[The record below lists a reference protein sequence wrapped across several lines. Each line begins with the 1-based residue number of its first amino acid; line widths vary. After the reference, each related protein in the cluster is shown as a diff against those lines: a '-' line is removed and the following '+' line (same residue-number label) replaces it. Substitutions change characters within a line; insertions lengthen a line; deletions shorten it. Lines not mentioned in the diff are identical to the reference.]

1 MARVLL
7 VVPSATYRA
16 SAFLDAARRLGLEV
30 VTASEVE
37 APLEVAGDRFLRLPL
52 DDPEE
57 AAGAIVSFADTSP
70 IDAVVAVDDQGALAA
85 ALASEALGLRH
96 ARPAAVRAT
105 RDKVALH
112 RLLGRAEVPQARFA
126 TVEVD
131 LDAWAELPPEARR
144 ASALPGPVRRALSS
158 AADRFGYPVVVK
170 PATLS
175 GSRGV
180 IRADDPIAASA
191 AAERVAALLRRLG
204 EPERVLVEAYVPGDE
219 VAFEGILRHGD
230 LDTLAVFDKPDPL
243 VGPYFEE
250 TIYVTP
256 SRHPREVQGEVAAL
270 VAAAAAALGLR
281 EGPVHAEARLPPDGT
296 PPVLLELACRTIG
309 GRCAAALRFSAGA
322 SLEDL
327 VLAHALGRPA
337 PAALSEG
344 ASGVMM
350 LPIPATGRLAGVE
363 GTDRAAGVTGVT
375 GVEITAPA
383 GSWIEALPEG
393 DRYLGFV
400 FARRPTPGEVEAALR
415 AAHGK
420 LEIRIENPARDDELV
435 NR

>member
-1 MARVLL
+1 MPRALL
-7 VVPSATYRA
+7 ILPTATYRA
-16 SAFLDAARRLGLEV
+16 DAFLAAAGRLGVEV
-30 VTASEVE
+30 VTASERPQALAAVM
-37 APLEVAGDRFLRLPL
+37 GDRFLEVPL
-52 DDPEE
+52 AAPDE
-57 AAGAIVSFADTSP
+57 AAGRIAELGARQRL
-70 IDAVVAVDDQGALAA
+70 DAVVAVDDQGLLAA
-85 ALASEALGLRH
+85 ALAGEALGLPH
-96 ARPAAVRAT
+96 NPPAAVAAT
-105 RDKVALH
+105 RDKA
-112 RLLGRAEVPQARFA
+112 AM
-126 TVEVD
+126 
-131 LDAWAELPPEARR
+131 
-144 ASALPGPVRRALSS
+144 RALLARTGVRQPAFAVCEWDGPGERGEAGGAGGGGLGFAV
-158 AADRFGYPVVVK
+158 AAAAERLRAPVVVK
-170 PATLS
+170 PTGLS